1 MANNGSNLGWLGGA
15 IGGAGS
21 LIGAGVDSWTQQ
33 KINKENYEM
42 QKEFAQN
49 SLQWKVADAKKAG
62 IHPLV
67 ALNAQTYSASPSSV
81 ASGSGKSIGR
91 GFEKFGQ
98 AIDTYIADDEDR
110 RRLENERLALENK
123 KLEAEINGKFSQGVG
138 SLMSSPNGSSPNAI
152 VTGSPDS
159 VSSQKLKTNIDK
171 SIKVGNGLVLQK
183 PLGTGDFYFTFDPDS
198 TQGQKFAEGDSY
210 INQGFGL
217 AHLYDQLRFGGMYKL
232 ENLARER
239 GYLKK
244 GEFFEPIL
252 DPAGGFFLRKTNE
265 KWSSWIDDVW
275 DYGKKAIDFFRGNR
289 EWYKEHRKGIN
300 DKRKKTFGF

>member
-1 MANNGSNLGWLGGA
+1 MANNGPNLSWLGGT
-15 IGGAGS
+15 IGGVGS

-33 KINKENYEM
+33 KINKENYDM

-49 SLQWKVADAKKAG
+49 SLQWKMADAKKAG

-67 ALNAQTYSASPSSV
+67 ALGAQTYSASPSSV

-138 SLMSSPNGSSPNAI
+138 SLMSSSSGSSPSAI
-152 VTGSPDS
+152 VTGNPDS
-159 VSSQKLKTNIDK
+159 VSSQKLKEQTNVDK

-183 PLGTGDFYFTFDPDS
+183 PLGNGDFYFTFDPNS
-198 TQGQKFAEGDSY
+198 TQGQKFSEDGFMMS
-210 INQGFGL
+210 NTLFGL
-217 AHLYDQLRFGGMYKL
+217 AHLYDQLRFGGLEKL

-244 GEFFEPIL
+244 GEYFHPVL
-252 DPAGGFFLRKTNE
+252 DPAGGFFLRTSNE
-265 KWSSWIDDVW
+265 KWTSWIDDVW
-275 DYGKKAIDFFRGNR
+275 NFG
-289 EWYKEHRKGIN
+289 RKGWDLVVTPFSNIN
-300 DKRKKTFGF
+300 KNAEIYYENRKK